1 MAGAGMMSEQTG
13 GVPAALH
20 RRGCHQEPIMS
31 EALYAILRHPDFPR
45 GKVWSEEYF
54 SPEDVILREGE
65 ASRDLYLIVGGTVRV
80 NRQVEVD
87 DTRSMQSGL
96 IELTHGD
103 TFGELNLYGQAERS
117 ASVVALSD
125 TEVIRIDG
133 KALSAFMDAH
143 PELGYAVLKH
153 YFLLHAELL
162 RSLNIKVGGLY
173 AAELRRLAAD

>member
-1 MAGAGMMSEQTG
+1 
-13 GVPAALH
+13 
-20 RRGCHQEPIMS
+20 MS
-31 EALYAILRHPDFPR
+31 EALYSILKHPEFHRD
-45 GKVWSEEYF
+45 KAWWEEFYD
-54 SPEDVILREGE
+54 PDNVILKEGE
-65 ASRDLYLIVGGTVRV
+65 SSRDLYLIVSGTVRV

-87 DTRSMQSGL
+87 DARIMQSGL
-96 IELTHGD
+96 IELTRGD

-143 PELGYAVLKH
+143 PQLGYAVLKH

-173 AAELRRLAAD
+173 AAQLRGHAED

>member
-1 MAGAGMMSEQTG
+1 
-13 GVPAALH
+13 
-20 RRGCHQEPIMS
+20 MS
-31 EALYAILRHPDFPR
+31 EALYAILRHPEFPR
-45 GKVWSEEYF
+45 GKVWSEEF
-54 SPEDVILREGE
+54 FNPEDVILREGE

-143 PELGYAVLKH
+143 PALGYAVLKH

-173 AAELRRLAAD
+173 AAQLRRVTGD